1 MMLSPSSLIL
11 KIFLVMSK
19 DQETYL
25 WAQILQPRQK
35 YL

>member
-1 MMLSPSSLIL
+1 MLLILSSLIL
-11 KIFLVMSK
+11 KIFLVMSN

-25 WAQILQPRQK
+25 WAQILQTRQK